1 MNNHN
6 SPEENKVDTGP
17 VIAFIVFVVI
27 VAVFYLVLKFTSD
40 TDTEVV
46 IDDPAEVEQ
55 VATNVTKTPE
65 ASNVAEQSRAQT
77 QEELLAIRAKAQD
90 EKYQTQATELELKA
104 KEAKAR
110 EDLLGFVRAYTE
122 LIDLHASYLRYDRSI
137 ELLKELAELAIQTEQ
152 YQNAA
157 ESYNRA
163 AYYYMIANNGESASK
178 YYQKALDMVK
188 KTNNVNDIAYM
199 HHNIGQSYLLNKEY
213 QKASQAFLEALFIH
227 RENKNFVNAVETLN
241 ALATTHHLAGRL
253 DEALLFQVE
262 SFNLNVNN
270 DRPGKIIEDYLS
282 IGAIYHDMNDK
293 ANACKSLSE
302 GYKMIYDK
310 EVNYQGNRA
319 MILERYNKVMELAE
333 CGGTMGSF
341 GME

>member
-1 MNNHN
+1 MDKHN
-6 SPEENKVDTGP
+6 SPEEDKVDTGP

-27 VAVFYLVLKFTSD
+27 VAVFYLVLKLTSN

-46 IDDPAEVEQ
+46 MDDPAEVEQ
-55 VATNVTKTPE
+55 VTTNITKIPE
-65 ASNVAEQSRAQT
+65 ASSVVEQT
-77 QEELLAIRAKAQD
+77 VEKTEEELLAIRAKNQD
-90 EKYQTQATELELKA
+90 QKYQMEANELEQKA

-110 EDLLGFVRAYTE
+110 QDMLGFVQAYTE

-137 ELLKELAELAIQTEQ
+137 ELLKELAALGIEAEQ
-152 YQNAA
+152 YENAA
-157 ESYNRA
+157 HSYNKA
-163 AYYYMIANNGESASK
+163 AYFYMIANDGESASK

-188 KTNNVNDIAYM
+188 KTNNVNNIAYM
-199 HHNIGQSYLLNKEY
+199 HHNIGQSYLMNHEY
-213 QKASQAFLEALFIH
+213 QKASESFLEALFIH
-227 RENKNFVNAVETLN
+227 RDTRNYVNAVETLN

-302 GYKMIYDK
+302 GFQMIYDK

-319 MILERYNKVMELAE
+319 VILERYNKVMELVQ
-333 CGGTMGSF
+333 CDGTKGSF